1 MGRWWRGALGYV
13 VFDKSMFSGKMDSF
27 HEEQLSRLALCRKQE
42 TTALWNTRVNAINS
56 ASLCVC
62 GAFAGVFTLGKW
74 ALWLSHHQFV
84 LEGWLNPHT
93 DTHRQTIPHK
103 KLLLACWSYWSSLL
117 VGSRLGTRSGHF
129 PTIGEQV
136 NSRLW
141 GDDYW
146 TIGHD
151 VVLAFAICD

>member
-93 DTHRQTIPHK
+93 HTDRQYRTK

>member
-93 DTHRQTIPHK
+93 HTDTQTDNTAQKSCYWRADLTGPPS
-103 KLLLACWSYWSSLL
+103 LLAADLAL
-117 VGSRLGTRSGHF
+117 APGIFLQLGSRLTVDFEVMITGRLGTM
-129 PTIGEQV
+129 
-136 NSRLW
+136 W
-141 GDDYW
+141 Y
-146 TIGHD
+146 
-151 VVLAFAICD
+151 